1 MNTSFCAVVVVFPV
15 VENSAVTVDRN
26 AASSC
31 RGGCGSFPGGTDD
44 GDGTVICGGG
54 GGGVDGSRRCC
65 GAIDEVSAWF
75 FIMLLL
81 FGTTYVAVILYF
93 RYTSKK
99 RERENPGSLAC
110 FFLSS
115 NVFRTDTIEVM
126 GVVVFCVI
134 YMHVNV
140 ANSRVLA
147 SR

>member
-15 VENSAVTVDRN
+15 VENSEVTDDRN

-65 GAIDEVSAWF
+65 GAIDEVISAWF

-93 RYTSKK
+93 QYTSK
-99 RERENPGSLAC
+99 RERERILVHLLA
-110 FFLSS
+110 FS
-115 NVFRTDTIEVM
+115 
-126 GVVVFCVI
+126 
-134 YMHVNV
+134 Y
-140 ANSRVLA
+140 LA
-147 SR
+147 MYFELTRSK

>member
-15 VENSAVTVDRN
+15 VENSEVTDDRN

-54 GGGVDGSRRCC
+54 GGGGVDGSRRCC
-65 GAIDEVSAWF
+65 GAIDEVSVWF

-93 RYTSKK
+93 QYTSK
-99 RERENPGSLAC
+99 RERERILVHLLA
-110 FFLSS
+110 FS
-115 NVFRTDTIEVM
+115 
-126 GVVVFCVI
+126 
-134 YMHVNV
+134 Y
-140 ANSRVLA
+140 LA
-147 SR
+147 MYFELTRSK